1 MLKSEVNNMCNFS
14 EGVEEDGIKVG
25 INKSIKNTID
35 IMRDLDIHDDIIAEK
50 IEEKFELNSEEM
62 KLFL

>member
-1 MLKSEVNNMCNFS
+1 MCNFS